1 MAQIS
6 NGSCAT
12 NTHSAAA
19 LSGSASRRDTAA
31 LVFPTL
37 CVCVCVCV
45 CVRVCVCVCICVRMY
60 VCMLHTHMNHHNLIN
75 FFFRVR

>member
-45 CVRVCVCVCICVRMY
+45 CVCACVCVCMYMCAYVCMY
-60 VCMLHTHMNHHNLIN
+60 VCYIHT
-75 FFFRVR
+75 